1 MLINRWTRSCF
12 INQEVNTIDKTGLVR
27 FFFLFL
33 RTARYLKLSNNSNY
47 LHILRSLDSDVFTII
62 CIKFKIGR
70 WDLAIWFKGCF
81 DPALPDRQ
89 YNYRTAADLN
99 CFRDSFEINY
109 TFKIN
114 QPAIK
119 QRTDKMAYRQFCFE

>member
-47 LHILRSLDSDVFTII
+47 LHILRSLDSVVFTII
-62 CIKFKIGR
+62 RIKFKIGR
-70 WDLAIWFKGCF
+70 WDLAI
-81 DPALPDRQ
+81 
-89 YNYRTAADLN
+89 
-99 CFRDSFEINY
+99 
-109 TFKIN
+109 
-114 QPAIK
+114 
-119 QRTDKMAYRQFCFE
+119 